1 MTHVAAGSLRVN
13 EAAKRFRVNANTVR
27 HYVRIGLLNPPKDDS
42 GYHRFG
48 ESDIQTLKFVLNAR
62 ELGFTLEDIKQLL
75 DDAERGES
83 PCPHART
90 LIELRLTQARE
101 KLSSLQAL
109 VERMEEATATWKT
122 MPDCEPCGQH
132 ICHLIEGAHHE

>member
-1 MTHVAAGSLRVN
+1 LTPS
-13 EAAKRFRVNANTVR
+13 
-27 HYVRIGLLNPPKDDS
+27 KDDS

-48 ESDIQTLKFVLNAR
+48 ESEIQTLKFILNAR
-62 ELGFTLEDIKQLL
+62 ELGFTLEDIQQLL

-83 PCPHART
+83 PCPHARA
-90 LIELRLTQARE
+90 LIELRLQQARE

-109 VERMEEATATWKT
+109 VERMEDATATWKT